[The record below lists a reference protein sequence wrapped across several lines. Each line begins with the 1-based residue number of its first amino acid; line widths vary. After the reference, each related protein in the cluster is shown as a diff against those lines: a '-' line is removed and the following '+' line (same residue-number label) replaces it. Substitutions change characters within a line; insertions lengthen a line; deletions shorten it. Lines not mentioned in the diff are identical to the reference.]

1 MKIGFKATL
10 IACLFASYAA
20 AEGISMGT
28 HVGAGF
34 VKFWD
39 GDELND
45 FLGVGITGSLD
56 MKLPISS
63 AFSFHPAVALTFRSE
78 SKEYNDSNSY
88 FGTTTLEFYQ
98 FNLEFP
104 FLLQANLT
112 DRIFLEMGP
121 FIALNMKS
129 DASWIIE
136 IGGQDYAL
144 DATVNQKSVEA
155 GLIFGGGFSI
165 TKKID
170 LGARFALG
178 LTPLFKKVEDNAEED
193 IEEADVEEDNSV
205 INAKSFT
212 VYVGATFWFI

>member
-1 MKIGFKATL
+1 MKIGFKAVL
-10 IACLFASYAA
+10 IACIFASYAA

-45 FLGVGITGSLD
+45 FFGVGLTGSLD
-56 MKLPISS
+56 MKLPIASI
-63 AFSFHPAVALTFRSE
+63 FSFHPAVALTLRSE
-78 SKEYNDSNSY
+78 SKEYHDTSSY
-88 FGTTTLEFYQ
+88 SRTATLEFYQ

-112 DRIFLEMGP
+112 NRIFLEMGP

-129 DASWIIE
+129 GASWIIKM
-136 IGGQDYAL
+136 GGQDYSF

-170 LGARFALG
+170 LGARFSLG
-178 LTPLFKKVEDNAEED
+178 LTPLFKKVEDDAEED
-193 IEEADVEEDNSV
+193 IEEENTEEDNSL
-205 INAKSFT
+205 IKAKSFT

>member
-1 MKIGFKATL
+1 M
-10 IACLFASYAA
+10 
-20 AEGISMGT
+20 
-28 HVGAGF
+28 
-34 VKFWD
+34 
-39 GDELND
+39 
-45 FLGVGITGSLD
+45 
-56 MKLPISS
+56 
-63 AFSFHPAVALTFRSE
+63 
-78 SKEYNDSNSY
+78 
-88 FGTTTLEFYQ
+88 
-98 FNLEFP
+98 
-104 FLLQANLT
+104 QANLT